1 MSITVYVYFSRALTN
16 VVITDVRS
24 GEKILLPNV
33 PAKHQETLE
42 PDDFDGE
49 AKIRVSSTEEPQGE
63 ATLRNEGTFLY
74 PPKIR
79 SALNELAQFDDL
91 GKLAREIDTIL
102 KNTPSPAAKSSRAA
116 KSSASAPKGPK

>member
-1 MSITVYVYFSRALTN
+1 MSIKVYVHFRRALTN

-24 GEKILLPNV
+24 GEKILLANV
-33 PAKHQETLE
+33 VAEQEATLE

-49 AKIRVSSTEEPQGE
+49 AKVRVSSKEKPQGE

-74 PPKIR
+74 PPIIR
-79 SALNELAQFDDL
+79 SALNELAQIEDL
-91 GKLAREIDTIL
+91 DALAREIDNIL

-116 KSSASAPKGPK
+116 KSSLSVPKGPK